1 MAADTQPVDSTRTAR
16 RVGGVT
22 VDQVISSSSNL
33 LTVIWAAHL
42 LQPADFGRFSILLMV
57 CTMALGIVHALV
69 SVPAVAH
76 PDEVDERPW
85 RVLGCA
91 FALAVGVA
99 APLLAIAVL
108 LIAVGSSIGQ
118 PALAL
123 GCLIPLLLLH
133 DVGRYVGFSRATPGK
148 AIALDVIWLSLL
160 VAGLGTCWYQ
170 EWDGLLSVTLVW
182 AGAGGLAA
190 LWLLAQYGWPT
201 ERPSLRWVRSH
212 WSFSWRSLVG
222 NVTATGGALVGSV
235 AVVFVSNPLSVA
247 AIRASMLLRRPG
259 QMLQSSVSTAVA
271 NDVAREQPD
280 RSGLRRYQRRAM
292 LLATAAGV
300 VNLAV
305 LVFLPDAVGRAVLG
319 GVWDLIEPLRLPVG
333 LFVLVLATQA
343 GMRAVLLGCRQI
355 STIMKA
361 EIVGTIVIMAALIIG
376 AAVDDAA
383 GALWAVVIG
392 SVAVSLMWRVLFDR
406 YLRTVSDSAGSDASV
421 E

>member
-1 MAADTQPVDSTRTAR
+1 MASTTDSTESVRAAR

-42 LQPADFGRFSILLMV
+42 LRPADFGRFSILLMV

-76 PDEVDERPW
+76 PDEVDEHPW

-91 FALAVGVA
+91 FALAVGVTVPFFLVA
-99 APLLAIAVL
+99 LL
-108 LIAVGSSIGQ
+108 LIAVDSPLGPPSL
-118 PALAL
+118 ALAV
-123 GCLIPLLLLH
+123 LIPLLLLQ
-133 DVGRYVGFSRATPGK
+133 DVGRYVGFARAAPGK
-148 AIALDVIWLSLL
+148 AIVLDVVWLVLL
-160 VAGLGTCWYQ
+160 VAGLGTCWR
-170 EWDGLLSVTLVW
+170 EDWDGLLSVTLVW
-182 AGAGGLAA
+182 AGSGGLAA
-190 LWLLAQYGWPT
+190 LWLVAQYGWPS

-271 NDVAREQPD
+271 NDVARARPD
-280 RSGLRRYQRRAM
+280 RRGLRRYQRRAM
-292 LLATAAGV
+292 LLAAGAAV
-300 VNLAV
+300 VNLLV
-305 LVFLPDAVGRAVLG
+305 LVYLPDAVGRAVLG

-355 STIMKA
+355 GTIMGA
-361 EIVGTIVIMAALIIG
+361 EIAGTIVLMAALIVG
-376 AAVDDAA
+376 AAINDAA

-406 YLRTVSDSAGSDASV
+406 YLRTTALTTGPGAS
-421 E
+421 EG